1 MDFCKANRDLAGI
14 LQKRVLEGPRHVVID
29 LTNRC
34 NTNCIVCWTYSPL
47 LSKENKPEKSWF
59 KEEIPME
66 RYEELIE
73 DLASLGIERI
83 RFTGGGEPFLYRGIE
98 RAIQLVK
105 QKGIW
110 LAITTNG
117 ILLHKNHEILV
128 QNQVDEIAVSLWAA
142 SDKTYR
148 ILHPKAKEGDF
159 YQILESIRKLKRD
172 SPHTEVHLLNVISKE
187 NVHEISKM
195 GDLGRNLGA
204 KAVYFT
210 LVDPMDDTRQMML
223 NEEQRKEAREEIRR
237 IRSRFYNQNSEVHW
251 DNLGGFEAR
260 LEDVQDSS
268 EYDRKAIDELPC
280 YMGWH
285 FARIT
290 ANGQVSP
297 CCRGVDYPMGYLAE
311 DSFKK
316 IWSSSNYH
324 TFRCHSLL
332 DKKDIPYFDK
342 MNCYQMC
349 DNLMHNRQIEE
360 RLRALTPEQ
369 RKALSD
375 YQAEPLQIL
384 KKD

>member
-105 QKGIW
+105 QRGIW

-342 MNCYQMC
+342 MNC
-349 DNLMHNRQIEE
+349 
-360 RLRALTPEQ
+360 
-369 RKALSD
+369 
-375 YQAEPLQIL
+375 
-384 KKD
+384 